1 MFWWRHLI
9 CGGGLAIPVPE
20 RKTVL
25 LPRDDGRALAHYL
38 LDLSPQQTLYF
49 PSVAE
54 ALDWLRTD
62 LRLTPG
68 RSGHVVTWRAD
79 DRIELWQKE
88 NEENPVLAFRVNQ
101 SEGASL
107 ELVAIA

>member
-9 CGGGLAIPVPE
+9 CGGGLEIPVPAQ
-20 RKTVL
+20 KTGNL
-25 LPRDDGRALAHYL
+25 SRDDGRALAHYL
-38 LDLSPQQTLYF
+38 LDSSPQQTLYF

-62 LRLTPG
+62 LTLTPD
-68 RSGHVVTWRAD
+68 RSGHAVPWRAD
-79 DRIELWQKE
+79 DQVELWQKE
-88 NEENPVLAFRVNQ
+88 NEENPVLVFRVNQ
-101 SEGASL
+101 SGKASL